1 MAGSATAAYVAQQI
15 QILNVLKEDAANVQ
29 KGENLDAVIT
39 KLNEKAEALRKE
51 LEKLGK
57 QKEIFPGQKK
67 PKETE
72 IIKQLDLIRKA
83 IELAKAKRAG
93 KDVGPKILKVN

>member
-1 MAGSATAAYVAQQI
+1 MAGSATAVYVAQQI
-15 QILNVLKEDAANVQ
+15 HILNVLKEDAANVQ

-39 KLNEKAEALRKE
+39 RLNEKAELLRKE
-51 LEKLGK
+51 LEKLRE

-67 PKETE
+67 AKEAD

-83 IELAKAKRAG
+83 IELAKAKKAG
-93 KDVGPKILKVN
+93 KDVGPKFPKGN